1 LKKFFEKR
9 FDISILMVYRTRL
22 NQQAPK
28 TVMQLIERNII
39 VIISGVGIGI
49 SLLLILL
56 VVGLKL
62 PGLMMA

>member
-1 LKKFFEKR
+1 
-9 FDISILMVYRTRL
+9 MVYMKRL

>member
-9 FDISILMVYRTRL
+9 FDISILMVYRKRL

-28 TVMQLIERNII
+28 TVMQVIERNII
-39 VIISGVGIGI
+39 GIISGVGIGI

>member
-1 LKKFFEKR
+1 
-9 FDISILMVYRTRL
+9 MVYRNRL

-39 VIISGVGIGI
+39 LIISGVGIGL

-62 PGLMMA
+62 PSLMMA